1 MVTTGMSGA
10 AYYEHPE
17 FYDLEGERAGPDQA
31 DVRFF
36 VAYARRT
43 GRALELG
50 AGTGRVA
57 VWIADVGV
65 PVHCVEPSPAM
76 RSALL
81 VKVTQQPR
89 WQPYVTVVPGEA
101 ATVDLGQRFPF
112 VYAAGVVQHFL
123 TDEELL
129 AVLRNAARHL
139 EPGGCFVCDNVRPR
153 PRAAAQPP
161 TCLGEQRIGEMR
173 YRATYATEPLSDEYY
188 RATTVYET
196 LHGEAVVERDEVTS
210 VDRAIPRAT
219 MHRLLAE
226 AGLAVA
232 REFADYDRTP
242 YHPGAEQVIIEA
254 RKVRSTNDEVRTG
267 AV

>member
-1 MVTTGMSGA
+1 MIASGA
-10 AYYEHPE
+10 DYYDHPE
-17 FYDLEGERAGPDQA
+17 FYDLEGERTGPDQP

-36 VAYARRT
+36 LGYARRA

-57 VWIADVGV
+57 VWIADAGV
-65 PVHCVEPSPAM
+65 PVYCVEPSPTM
-76 RSALL
+76 RSAILI
-81 VKVTQQPR
+81 KVTQQPR
-89 WQPYVTVVPGEA
+89 WQPYVTVVPGDA
-101 ATVDLGQRFPF
+101 ATADLDQHFPL
-112 VYAAGVVQHFL
+112 VYAAGLVQHFL

-129 AVLRNAARHL
+129 AMLRNAARHL
-139 EPGGCFVCDNVRPR
+139 EPGGRFVCDNVRPR
-153 PRAAAQPP
+153 PRAEAQPP
-161 TCLGEQRIGEMR
+161 TLLGEHQIGEMR

-196 LHGEAVVERDEVTS
+196 WHGDELLERAEVTS
-210 VDRAIPRAT
+210 IDRAIPRET

-242 YHPGAEQVIIEA
+242 YHSEAEQAIIEA
-254 RKVRSTNDEVRTG
+254 RLTIDD
-267 AV
+267 